1 MPLWYIMDEFGSR
14 IQHSSTPSFR
24 TVPFYYAIKKK
35 RKIAKFHNNQKFVSK
50 YKMKNAEGVSTLL
63 FCP

>member
-24 TVPFYYAIKKK
+24 TVPFYYAPLQIS
-35 RKIAKFHNNQKFVSK
+35 F
-50 YKMKNAEGVSTLL
+50 TLL
-63 FCP
+63 WPVQDLEEGGINFIEKYYIDRDKA

>member
-24 TVPFYYAIKKK
+24 TVPFYYAPLQIS
-35 RKIAKFHNNQKFVSK
+35 F
-50 YKMKNAEGVSTLL
+50 TLL
-63 FCP
+63 WPVQDLEEGGINFY